1 MIHGKSV
8 VVTGSTSGIGRG
20 IARAFA
26 AEGASVTL
34 NGFGDQDA
42 VEQERRSIEEE
53 FGVTKPGEVG
63 ENAWLRGA
71 HGVG

>member
-1 MIHGKSV
+1 M
-8 VVTGSTSGIGRG
+8 
-20 IARAFA
+20 
-26 AEGASVTL
+26 TL

-53 FGVTKPGEVG
+53 FGVTAIYSDADVTKPREVG